1 MLKSATVFALAL
13 LASAPALANDSTA
26 EIKTGGLVLTRTD
39 AISMDG
45 EQLFISLDEIQV
57 AYRFRN
63 RTEEDVDT
71 IVAFPM
77 PDIQYNPYGD
87 TALPDLKSDNFLGF
101 SATVE
106 GQPVA
111 VQLEQRAFAG
121 TLDVT
126 DALKAAGVPLFP
138 FGEAAFDALK
148 ALPPETLQ
156 DWQSRGIVFNDRYDV
171 GKGMQDHP
179 TPYWVLKST
188 YWWRMTFPAGRSIM
202 VEHRYA
208 PSVGATVGVNFFMD
222 GRFAGPT
229 YEDYRQRYCLDKD
242 FESAVR
248 KAMARRGRR
257 LSALLRKSHLVCA
270 HHRQQLGRLDRL
282 VQCHCRQGQSGQSGQ
297 LLRHQCPQDRAD
309 HVRNDDE
316 GLLPDTRIR
325 RAHPQADGKL
335 SDGRWPPPRGGHSS
349 PG

>member
-1 MLKSATVFALAL
+1 MLKSLAIAALVL

-26 EIKTGGLVLTRTD
+26 EIKTGGLVLTRSD
-39 AISMDG
+39 AVSMDS
-45 EQLFISLDEIQV
+45 EELFISLDAIQV

-63 RTEEDVDT
+63 RTEADVDT

-77 PDIQYNPYGD
+77 PDIRYDPYEG

-126 DALKAAGVPLFP
+126 DTLKQAGVPLFP

-156 DWQSRGIVFNDRYDV
+156 DWQSRGIVFNDRYDA

-229 YEDYRQRYCLDKD
+229 YEDYRQRYCLDRD
-242 FESAVR
+242 FENAVQ
-248 KAMARRGRR
+248 KAMARRGDDYPPFFENRISYV
-257 LSALLRKSHLVCA
+257 LTTGNNWAGSIASFSVTVDKGSPDNLVSFCGSNVRKVGPTTFEMTMKDFYPEHDFDVLI
-270 HHRQQLGRLDRL
+270 LKPTGR
-282 VQCHCRQGQSGQSGQ
+282 
-297 LLRHQCPQDRAD
+297 
-309 HVRNDDE
+309 
-316 GLLPDTRIR
+316 
-325 RAHPQADGKL
+325 
-335 SDGRWPPPRGGHSS
+335 
-349 PG
+349 